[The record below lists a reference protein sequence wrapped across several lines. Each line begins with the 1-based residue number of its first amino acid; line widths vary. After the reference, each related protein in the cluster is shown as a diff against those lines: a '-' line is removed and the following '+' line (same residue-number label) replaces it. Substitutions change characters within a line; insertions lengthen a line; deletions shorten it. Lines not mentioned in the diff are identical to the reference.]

1 MVKEDKKQKKRKA
14 HKARD
19 VKDGSHSNDA
29 KHPFPTT
36 TTTTTTTIATTTAT
50 TSVTV
55 ARIQP
60 RHNFTTNALDHCET
74 PRVAYE
80 HIRVVLSQLFET
92 KYGRDMT
99 TTIRIWDP
107 YYCDGAVQRHLVALG
122 FPNVLNE
129 NKDFYK
135 LIEANQ
141 IPDHDVFLTNPPY
154 SDDHIERL
162 LTFLNKTPTNDNGDD
177 DVSSC
182 KPFCLLL
189 PNWVARKREY
199 KTLMSAR
206 TVFYLSPIH
215 PYTYIMPAWN
225 GRDDDNNNMKKK
237 NSHVDGTNKNG
248 RPDHVGDDGL
258 TTPYLSSWYI
268 SAGSNLKTEALLRQL
283 QLVTSTMSSSST
295 SFGRRSPSSKNGTN
309 EWVVAKTIKG
319 LKWKIQKHRHT

>member
-1 MVKEDKKQKKRKA
+1 MVKGDKKKKKVKS

-19 VKDGSHSNDA
+19 VKDTSNSSSA
-29 KHPFPTT
+29 KHPVPTK
-36 TTTTTTTIATTTAT
+36 ATTTLGT
-50 TSVTV
+50 TSVTA
-55 ARIQP
+55 ARIKP

-80 HIRVVLSQLFET
+80 HIRDVLLRLFGSDH
-92 KYGRDMT
+92 GRGDMT
-99 TTIRIWDP
+99 STIKIWDP
-107 YYCDGAVQRHLVALG
+107 YYCDGAVQRHLIALG

-135 LIEANQ
+135 LIETNQ

-162 LTFLNKTPTNDNGDD
+162 LTFLNKTPMNHKDDDGNDDGDD
-177 DVSSC
+177 LSSC

-199 KTLMSAR
+199 KTLMSNR
-206 TVFYLSPIH
+206 TVFYLSPIQ
-215 PYTYIMPAWN
+215 PYTYVMPAWN
-225 GRDDDNNNMKKK
+225 GRDDNTNNNNNDEPAK
-237 NSHVDGTNKNG
+237 NTDVDGGTNKSG

-268 SAGSNLKTEALLRQL
+268 SAGSNLKTEALLQQL
-283 QLVTSTMSSSST
+283 QQVTSSS
-295 SFGRRSPSSKNGTN
+295 SSKNGRN

-319 LKWKIQKHRHT
+319 LKWKIQKQTQR